1 MRGGA
6 LQRSDRNCALN
17 LRFSAGP
24 YSAPI
29 QRCVILNEVKD
40 PNAARLATAL
50 SLRVHFRLYELVTTM
65 LTSAVRF
72 NYNPA
77 RANQSPDTSCPPP
90 SAAHLTPRIPSS
102 WHRPSSLK
110 NLRRLIANP
119 RLEFHLTPIRISELK
134 FPNRKFSAIL
144 PRTRGLLE
152 SPASSLQKPWPPW
165 RLIETQGLENT
176 INPINPATSNFLI
189 ETKRGFCVRRG
200 GTGFSQRTQPCPLLA
215 SAPSV
220 KQYE

>member
-65 LTSAVRF
+65 LTSVVRF
-72 NYNPA
+72 NYNSA

-90 SAAHLTPRIPSS
+90 LRGPSDSPNSKFLAPSFQPQEPAA
-102 WHRPSSLK
+102 
-110 NLRRLIANP
+110 
-119 RLEFHLTPIRISELK
+119 
-134 FPNRKFSAIL
+134 PNRKSAI
-144 PRTRGLLE
+144 RI
-152 SPASSLQKPWPPW
+152 PP
-165 RLIETQGLENT
+165 NAHK
-176 INPINPATSNFLI
+176 N
-189 ETKRGFCVRRG
+189 
-200 GTGFSQRTQPCPLLA
+200 QRTKI
-215 SAPSV
+215 S
-220 KQYE
+220 

>member
-1 MRGGA
+1 MFPICFGVRAARRRFHKPRLAGTVWIRPAGTPFISSALCFTTPPILPRSSGAPFERPILCILLASVFFALPVGAPAFMRGGA

-29 QRCVILNEVKD
+29 QRCVILNEVKN

-65 LTSAVRF
+65 LTSVVRF
-72 NYNPA
+72 NYNSA

-110 NLRRLIANP
+110 NPRRLIANP
-119 RLEFHLTPIRISELK
+119 RLEFHY
-134 FPNRKFSAIL
+134 
-144 PRTRGLLE
+144 
-152 SPASSLQKPWPPW
+152 KPHK
-165 RLIETQGLENT
+165 N
-176 INPINPATSNFLI
+176 
-189 ETKRGFCVRRG
+189 
-200 GTGFSQRTQPCPLLA
+200 QRTKI
-215 SAPSV
+215 S
-220 KQYE
+220 